1 MGTNDIFVF
10 LLSSIMLL
18 LIICDNSA
26 KKQHCAKDISSHS
39 AEATAFQQHIAVQ
52 EQGAYSLY
60 AGEVNAAIPAAANN
74 SYKQA

>member
-26 KKQHCAKDISSHS
+26 KKQNWAKDVSSHS
-39 AEATAFQQHIAVQ
+39 AEATAFQQHIPGQ
-52 EQGAYSLY
+52 EQGTYSLHS
-60 AGEVNAAIPAAANN
+60 EDVNAAMPAATS